1 MKECTAEATKSCL
14 PCGSLRKIYRVYP
27 GPLNFTALSAVV
39 GMVCATMSACINELA
54 NTECVLLNCECSSGF
69 TGGYVYI

>member
-1 MKECTAEATKSCL
+1 M
-14 PCGSLRKIYRVYP
+14 YP

-39 GMVCATMSACINELA
+39 GMVCATISACISELA

-69 TGGYVYI
+69 TGGGGEGGEGGGRTREHII